1 MQRHDEEA
9 MKVKLTVVRYRV
21 KPDRVAENEE
31 LVRAVYRELAENP
44 VEGLRYGTF
53 RSADN
58 DFVHLAWVDPALSSN
73 PLLEVTA
80 FQRFTEH
87 IGDRAEEPPVAV
99 SYEEVGSFRFLDG
112 AEA

>member
-1 MQRHDEEA
+1 M
-9 MKVKLTVVRYRV
+9 KLTVVRYRV
-21 KPDRVAENEE
+21 KPDRVTENEE
-31 LVRAVYRELAENP
+31 LVRSVYRELAENP

-53 RSADN
+53 RSADR
-58 DFVHLAWVDPALSSN
+58 DFLHLSWFDQSLPSN

-87 IGDRAEEPPVAV
+87 SGDRVEEPPVAV

-112 AEA
+112 AGA

>member
-1 MQRHDEEA
+1 M
-9 MKVKLTVVRYRV
+9 KLTVVRYRV
-21 KPDRVAENEE
+21 KPDQVAENEE
-31 LVRAVYRELAENP
+31 LVRAVYRELAEDP

-53 RSADN
+53 RSADS
-58 DFVHLAWVDPALSSN
+58 DFLHLAWVDPSLSSN

-87 IGDRAEEPPVAV
+87 IGDRVEEPPVAV

-112 AEA
+112 AET